1 MPTLGFMDRPV
12 SFTLDFEDLRTDPTV
27 QEERVGIVTD
37 RILDRLRE
45 LGIKGTFFCVGE
57 LASRH
62 PELIRRVVADG
73 HELGVHGLHHIPND
87 LLGPE
92 RFRSDN
98 REAKAILSELAGAEV
113 TLYRAPQYSLIPSTP
128 WVPELLTELGFIASS
143 SVLPARSPLYG
154 WPGAP
159 VTPFRWPS
167 GLIEL
172 PSPVMKVGP
181 ATIPFLGGTY
191 LRLLP
196 AALRRRGVRHADP
209 ETVLWTYCHPWEFDP
224 DEKFYVY
231 EHGGWLVSRIGWLN
245 RKGMLKRV
253 EATLR
258 PVAGATLG
266 ENVASLK
273 DLPTFDPVTS
283 VSTPASRPS

>member
-1 MPTLGFMDRPV
+1 M

-45 LGIKGTFFCVGE
+45 LGIRGTFFCVGE

-62 PELIRRVVADG
+62 PDLIRRVVADG

-87 LLGPE
+87 LLGAE

-98 REAKAILSELAGAEV
+98 REAKAILSELAGTEV

-128 WVPELLTELGFIASS
+128 WVPEILSELGFIASS

-159 VTPFRWPS
+159 SNPFRWSS

-172 PSPVMKVGP
+172 PSPVMKLGP
-181 ATIPFLGGTY
+181 VVVPFLGGTY

-196 AALRRRGVRHADP
+196 AALRRRGVRSADA

-231 EHGGWLVSRIGWLN
+231 EHGGWLVSRSGWWN

-253 EATLR
+253 EATMS
-258 PVAGATLG
+258 PVAGKPLG
-266 ENVASLK
+266 EIVASLG
-273 DLPTFDPVTS
+273 DLPTFDPLTS
-283 VSTPASRPS
+283 ELTPASGHL

>member
-1 MPTLGFMDRPV
+1 MDRSV
-12 SFTLDFEDLRTDPTV
+12 SFTLDLEDLRTDPSV
-27 QEERVGIVTD
+27 QEERVGLVTE

-45 LGIKGTFFCVGE
+45 LEIRGTFFCVGE
-57 LASRH
+57 LASRY
-62 PELIRRVVADG
+62 PDLIRRVVADG

-87 LLGPE
+87 LLGPD

-98 REAKAILSELAGAEV
+98 REAKRLLSELAGKDV
-113 TLYRAPQYSLIPSTP
+113 TIYRAPQYSLIPSTP
-128 WVPELLTELGFIASS
+128 WVPEILTELGFLVSS
-143 SVLPARSPLYG
+143 SLLPARSPLYG

-159 VTPFRWPS
+159 ATPFLWPS

-172 PSPVMKVGP
+172 PSPVMKLGP
-181 ATIPFLGGTY
+181 LTIPFLGGTY

-196 AALRRRGVRHADP
+196 AAVRRRGVRKAHS

-231 EHGGWLVSRIGWLN
+231 EHGGWLVSRVGWLN
-245 RKGMLKRV
+245 RKHMLKRV

-258 PVAGATLG
+258 QGVGRPLG
-266 ENVASLK
+266 ERAASLA
-273 DLPTFDPVTS
+273 DLPTFDPAQIEVES
-283 VSTPASRPS
+283 ESGST

>member
-1 MPTLGFMDRPV
+1 M
-12 SFTLDFEDLRTDPTV
+12 
-27 QEERVGIVTD
+27 
-37 RILDRLRE
+37 
-45 LGIKGTFFCVGE
+45 
-57 LASRH
+57 
-62 PELIRRVVADG
+62 VADG

-87 LLGPE
+87 LLGAE

-98 REAKAILSELAGAEV
+98 REAKTILSELAGTEV

-128 WVPELLTELGFIASS
+128 WVPEILSELGFIASS

-159 VTPFRWPS
+159 SNPFRWSS

-172 PSPVMKVGP
+172 PSPVMKLGP
-181 ATIPFLGGTY
+181 VVVPFLGGTY

-196 AALRRRGVRHADP
+196 AALRRRGVRSADA

-231 EHGGWLVSRIGWLN
+231 EHGGWLVSRSGWWN

-253 EATLR
+253 EATMS
-258 PVAGATLG
+258 PVAGKPLG
-266 ENVASLK
+266 EIVASLGE
-273 DLPTFDPVTS
+273 LPTFDPLTS
-283 VSTPASRPS
+283 ELTPASGHL

>member
-1 MPTLGFMDRPV
+1 MDRPV
-12 SFTLDFEDLRTDPTV
+12 SFTLDFEDLRTDPEV
-27 QEERVGIVTD
+27 QEERVGVVTE
-37 RILDRLRE
+37 RLLDRLRE
-45 LGIKGTFFCVGE
+45 LSIRGTFFCVGE
-57 LASRH
+57 VAQQH
-62 PELIRRVVADG
+62 PDLVRRMVADG
-73 HELGVHGLHHIPND
+73 HELGVHGLKHIPND

-92 RFRSDN
+92 RFRVEN
-98 REAKAILSELAGAEV
+98 ERAKALLSDLAGEEV

-128 WVPELLTELGFIASS
+128 WVPEILTDLGFRASS

-159 VTPFRWPS
+159 VTPFRWPC

-172 PSPVMKVGP
+172 PSPVMKLGP

-196 AALRRRGVRHADP
+196 AMVRRRGVRTAHPD
-209 ETVLWTYCHPWEFDP
+209 TVLWTYCHPWEFDP

-245 RKGMLKRV
+245 RRGMQKRI

-258 PVAGATLG
+258 PVAGPRLGDVIDTL
-266 ENVASLK
+266 V
-273 DLPTFDPVTS
+273 DLPVFSPEPVADDA
-283 VSTPASRPS
+283 TPRSA